1 MSRFRPD
8 DKKFI
13 ICNAQGGLD
22 VTRVVSSSTRQFFQ
36 GAIDDVE
43 FIREYVSIAAS
54 NGGIVGGFSDL
65 NALSH
70 SLQWK
75 ARGLPRGTTTVEA
88 GLGYVDD
95 RPDRLIDRYATV
107 DSRPGQPIVGD
118 KQTDMRIIDTVSN
131 IFPWI
136 VDRRSLEKQWYTSH
150 QNGRSEG
157 PAKEP
162 FLFESLYT
170 AAWIGSFGIAWAY
183 YPPLTV
189 FSDGHPFGMGDVVGG
204 TLDANELPFVK
215 PNLPENNPS
224 RRSFFV
230 DPYPDTARPGLSLIT
245 AMAPIYFTGNFG
257 DFTYDDTYIAS
268 TGVDISVASI
278 SSLLDVLLDRM
289 TATSFA
295 ILTNM
300 NFDPIVLS
308 QTVVERLY
316 PPLTGF
322 EDVRVT
328 YNDVDGSIVEDRRN
342 QTYLVSDTIHEGL
355 TKLNNADWD
364 GLLKEVK
371 ELRPGG
377 RGYSKFN
384 LTLTGDAQP
393 SEFYAMYDLWPFV
406 ADWVLLAFA
415 PVENVENAIA
425 VGLYSSTLSQNETSV
440 ILVGEWGHDLFGEAV
455 LINSGALDVMVSVN
469 PAIPPWF
476 ELLPNNLNRAKLAS
490 GKTLPLQ
497 FNVDTSRLETGMMSF
512 LLTFTVQDDDYPD
525 CFYNHDVRLSVTV
538 KVTPKDCA
546 ALVGDR
552 LRVAD
557 KNGFCIC
564 TLSSV
569 EIFSKCYQYTV
580 VFFAV
585 SIPSI
590 LLFLVGVYFY
600 VELKQKQADSL
611 WLIKPAEI
619 RFGEPPVILGRGTF
633 GMVVQ
638 GEYRGTQV
646 AVKRVIPPQTQQQSV
661 FTGITL
667 HSNRNAKMES
677 IDEEGSEYNHC
688 QKGIRSWSFV
698 SSSVKS
704 SVSNSDNVSWLKL
717 NWKNVSSEDS
727 CPGPHQSYDQ
737 LKAIFLEQMRLI
749 SKLR

>member
-1 MSRFRPD
+1 MSIFRPD
-8 DKKFI
+8 DKTFV
-13 ICNAQGGLD
+13 ICNAQEGLD
-22 VTRVVSSSTRQFFQ
+22 VTRVVSSNTRQFFQ
-36 GAIDDVE
+36 GAIEDVE
-43 FIREYVSIAAS
+43 LIREYVSQAAS

-75 ARGLPRGTTTVEA
+75 ARGLPRGSTTLDA

-95 RPDRLIDRYATV
+95 RPNRLIDRYVTV
-107 DSRPGQPIVGD
+107 NSRPGQPIVGD

-136 VDRRSLEKQWYTSH
+136 VDRRSLEKQWYASH

-170 AAWIGSFGIAWAY
+170 AAWVGTFGISWAY

-189 FSDGHPFGMGDVVGG
+189 FSDGHPFGMGDVVGD
-204 TLDANELPFVK
+204 TLDANVLPFVK

-257 DFTYDDTYIAS
+257 NFTYDDTYIAS
-268 TGVDISVASI
+268 TGVDISVAST

-289 TATSFA
+289 TAKSFA

-322 EDVRVT
+322 EDVRIT

-342 QTYLVSDTIHEGL
+342 KTYRVSDTIHEGL
-355 TKLNNADWD
+355 TKLKNADWD

-384 LTLTGDAQP
+384 LTLTGDTQ
-393 SEFYAMYDLWPFV
+393 SIEFYAMYDLWPFV
-406 ADWVLLAFA
+406 SDWVLLAFA
-415 PVENVENAIA
+415 PVENVEHAID

-440 ILVGEWGHDLFGEAV
+440 VLVGEWGRDLFGEAV
-455 LINSGALDVMVSVN
+455 LINRGALDVMVTVD
-469 PAIPPWF
+469 PAIPAWF
-476 ELLPNNLNRAKLAS
+476 VLLPDNLTRAKLAS
-490 GKTLPLQ
+490 GSTLPLQ
-497 FNVDTSRLETGMMSF
+497 FNVDTSALEIGMTSF

-525 CFYNHDVRLSVTV
+525 CFYNHDVRLSVAV
-538 KVTPKDCA
+538 KVTQKNCA
-546 ALVGDR
+546 ALTGDR

-557 KNGFCIC
+557 EHGFCIC
-564 TLSSV
+564 TPNSV
-569 EIFSKCYQYTV
+569 EIFSKCYQYTF
-580 VFFAV
+580 VFLAV
-585 SIPSI
+585 SIPLI
-590 LLFLVGVYFY
+590 LLLLVGVYFY
-600 VELKQKQADSL
+600 VELKRKQADSP
-611 WLIKPAEI
+611 WLIKPTEI
-619 RFGEPPVILGRGTF
+619 TFGDPPVILGRGTF

-667 HSNRNAKMES
+667 HNNRNSKMES
-677 IDEEGSEYNHC
+677 IDEEGSEYNHG
-688 QKGIRSWSFV
+688 QKGIHSRS
-698 SSSVKS
+698 SSSNSVKS
-704 SVSNSDNVSWLKL
+704 YVTNNDRVSWLKL

-727 CPGPHQSYDQ
+727 RWSPHQSYGQ
-737 LKAIFLEQMRLI
+737 LKACFVEEMRLI
-749 SKLR
+749 SNLR